1 MKEGAET
8 VHTKIQ
14 AKAESVLKHGLE
26 NSKGKLFDGVRGFI
40 LIHIKNKQIIT

>member
-1 MKEGAET
+1 MLHSSASEGIIAKMKEGAET

-26 NSKGKLFDGVRGFI
+26 NSKGKL
-40 LIHIKNKQIIT
+40 